1 MKEINALKNL
11 NLSILGGKPSQGKG
25 ISDLLFG
32 SVMVKTLNL
41 FTQVPFANKHKTGLK
56 NSFIST
62 PEQQE
67 IKITINK
74 KKENKSTSQTTHT
87 KSETI
92 VKDNSSKP
100 KSKQHKSHHLPV
112 QMDTGKSTVSKSE
125 SDKVQV
131 KTETSRKTEEQQNP
145 SMKSGRVVTD
155 SPEKKSKKNIPA
167 AVKSKSN
174 NDLIIPAEVK
184 KHKKAEKNV
193 AVTPAEVHQKIP
205 GAAFSLLVEEKKPTD
220 SKAAEVSHNKNLVD
234 SKSEIK
240 TAQTTDLEKQAKF
253 TKAKTT
259 SSAKQNN
266 IGIADK
272 KSVIRSGNPVE
283 NIKVKQGNTTNEL
296 VKNEKA
302 VINVSAKTSGSNK
315 IPPIAGEKTAKS
327 VNRIETPAKH
337 ETVSNKKK
345 NLNLQPNAKI
355 SDQKNTKTIGNFV
368 TKNTGGK
375 PSSIQKE
382 GKLVSDAIKN
392 SKLVDNPK
400 APKEHSRIRTQASIK
415 PEDRIINKSLSKNSQ
430 NNHSSVGLKQEKVN
444 PGKTVADQKTAPV
457 KQSNVKPGFI
467 VGKAKKYSNVKI
479 NQETQ
484 NPGKS
489 VADQKAVPVKQSN
502 VKPGFMTGKAKKYSN
517 AKINQVTQ
525 NPGKS
530 VADQKAVPVKQGS
543 VKPGFIVGKAKKY
556 SNAKINQVT
565 QNPGKSVA
573 DQKAVPVKQ
582 SSVKSGFIPGTT
594 KKYSDVK
601 ISQEMV
607 TPGKTITKQKATA
620 AENNKFKAGLT
631 PESSAVK
638 TKGETKVKYTVEKKP
653 ASGRSDVEHAKQ
665 DPKVVVSSATK
676 SNRTNIKNEIQS
688 TDRIIR
694 SGVPDTDKSTNYTKP
709 KVQNQQPNKSGL
721 VGEELMASRKATI
734 GQPVKSK
741 PIINTAE
748 SKSEVAAKSD
758 QKIENKTVLGDQK
771 SHVEKETVN
780 QENLSHKKS
789 GLLNDAT
796 QVQSKESKSVF
807 ATDTKPSAVKP
818 EQNRKTEANVRTF
831 RIANNTL
838 DKPVTNRPAASGLKF
853 TSPVPMEKA
862 TADSRSKT
870 ESVEQSVKPQATVTR
885 NHKNPELQVS
895 NQTSKEQ
902 PVEIKETVNDKIGT
916 ETSVKEKKESSLKS
930 SKPEN
935 INESGLPEKIETE
948 FSEKIKSEL
957 KPSTTK
963 TGHSIPEGI
972 HHTKNTI
979 PVSEN
984 NQVRIPQQEASE
996 PKSEISGEFKS
1007 ELSGQSFSARE
1018 DLSEQGREE
1027 LQQGNI
1033 NRMQKAAETIIKNVS
1048 EPVPPKYSEMV
1059 NQVREIIMQRHERA
1073 RQSIVQTQFKIDK
1086 GPLGRM
1092 EINFLR
1098 EDGAEKVI
1106 ITVES
1111 EIAKSELQKYLP
1123 AIQQGMQDK
1132 GLDLLKVLVDVN
1144 DSENK
1149 MENETQEKSKN
1160 KQHHEKTGKENYE
1173 EKIAHPEE
1181 QKDYGYN
1188 TMEVI
1193 A

>member
-11 NLSILGGKPSQGKG
+11 NLTILGGKPSQGKG
-25 ISDLLFG
+25 VSGLLFG

-155 SPEKKSKKNIPA
+155 SLEKKSKKNIPA

-174 NDLIIPAEVK
+174 NDLIIPADVK

-193 AVTPAEVHQKIP
+193 AVTPAEVHQKTP

-302 VINVSAKTSGSNK
+302 VINVSAKTSGLNK

-345 NLNLQPNAKI
+345 NLNLQPNSKN
-355 SDQKNTKTIGNFV
+355 SDQKNTKTIGNFA

-382 GKLVSDAIKN
+382 GKLVSDAIKD

-400 APKEHSRIRTQASIK
+400 APKEHSHIRTQASIK

-444 PGKTVADQKTAPV
+444 PGKTVADQKTAQV
-457 KQSNVKPGFI
+457 DQDKVKPDFMTS
-467 VGKAKKYSNVKI
+467 KAKKDSNVKI

-489 VADQKAVPVKQSN
+489 VADQKAVPVKQSI
-502 VKPGFMTGKAKKYSN
+502 VKPGFIVGKAKKYSN
-517 AKINQVTQ
+517 AKINQETQ

-556 SNAKINQVT
+556 SNAKISQEKVT
-565 QNPGKSVA
+565 
-573 DQKAVPVKQ
+573 PVK
-582 SSVKSGFIPGTT
+582 T
-594 KKYSDVK
+594 
-601 ISQEMV
+601 V
-607 TPGKTITKQKATA
+607 TNQKATA
-620 AENNKFKAGLT
+620 AENNKLKAGLT

-676 SNRTNIKNEIQS
+676 SNRTNIKNEILS
-688 TDRIIR
+688 TDKIIR

-709 KVQNQQPNKSGL
+709 KVQNQQPNKPGS

-758 QKIENKTVLGDQK
+758 QKIENKTVLGNQK

-789 GLLNDAT
+789 GLLNDTT

-807 ATDTKPSAVKP
+807 ATDTKLSAGKP
-818 EQNRKTEANVRTF
+818 DQNRKIKANVRTS
-831 RIANNTL
+831 RIDNNTV

-853 TSPVPMEKA
+853 TSPVPMDKA
-862 TADSRSKT
+862 TADSRPKI

-895 NQTSKEQ
+895 NQTLKEQ

-916 ETSVKEKKESSLKS
+916 EKPVKAKNESSLKS
-930 SKPEN
+930 SRPEN
-935 INESGLPEKIETE
+935 INESGVPEKIETD
-948 FSEKIKSEL
+948 FSEKYKSEL
-957 KPSTTK
+957 KPSATN

-984 NQVRIPQQEASE
+984 NQVRISHQEASE
-996 PKSEISGEFKS
+996 PKTEISGEIKS
-1007 ELSGQSFSARE
+1007 EISGQSFSARE

-1027 LQQGNI
+1027 LQQGNV

-1149 MENETQEKSKN
+1149 MENESQEKSRN